1 MSFDVSASEH
11 GRGESALILQPAA
24 SSPSRESKSAKRA
37 LAGRLTYK
45 QKRTLTYTLFL
56 LVPVV
61 LFLSAFVYPI
71 IDTIILSFHE
81 WDGIS
86 PERTFVGLENYR
98 TLFGLERFHHAL
110 ANNLRWL
117 AFYLVVPTVAGLGL
131 ALLLD
136 SDVRGTYLFRTIFFI
151 PFTITT
157 VAVASAWRWLYEP
170 TAGMFTT
177 VLTALGLARYNQNWL
192 GDPEIVTYS
201 IMTAKL
207 WAWSGFTFL
216 IYFSGLRNLPA
227 EYIEAARID
236 GASPLTILLRIK
248 LPLLWPSTIVVLG
261 IAGVDSMRVFD
272 IVWSMTQ
279 GGPFESSSVLAVAM
293 YETSFARY
301 LMGLGAAFAVALLML
316 AAVVVMPYIYYLS
329 SRVEDIRE

>member
-1 MSFDVSASEH
+1 MSLDVSTSES
-11 GRGESALILQPAA
+11 GRSEPALILRPAA
-24 SSPSRESKSAKRA
+24 SSASRDAGFIRRA
-37 LAGRLTYK
+37 FAGRLTYK
-45 QKRTLTYTLFL
+45 QKRTLTYSLFL

-61 LFLSAFVYPI
+61 LFLGAFVYPI

-98 TLFGLERFHHAL
+98 TLLGLERFHHAL

-117 AFYLVVPTVAGLGL
+117 AFYLVVPTLAGLGM

-136 SDVRGTYLFRTIFFI
+136 ADIRGTYFFRTIFFI

-170 TAGMFTT
+170 TAGMFTA
-177 VLTALGLARYNQNWL
+177 VLTALGLAQYNQNWL

-201 IMTAKL
+201 IMAAKL